1 MTTSPT
7 LTTPAPGVDYPGKTL
22 GVIGLVTAILFSVVG
37 LVISLVA
44 QNQSKKAGYRNTPA
58 KIGVIV
64 GIVLTVLWVLVYVG
78 TAVVTLSYS

>member
-22 GVIGLVTAILFSVVG
+22 GVVGLVASILFTFVG
-37 LVISLVA
+37 FVISLVA
-44 QNQSKKAGYRNTPA
+44 LNQSKKAGYRNTPA

-64 GIVLTVLWVLVYVG
+64 GIVLTAFWVLAYVS
-78 TAVVTLSYS
+78 TVVMAVSFS

>member
-22 GVIGLVTAILFSVVG
+22 GVIGLVASILFMFVG

-44 QNQSKKAGYRNTPA
+44 LNQSKKAGYRNTPA

-78 TAVVTLSYS
+78 TAVVAISYS